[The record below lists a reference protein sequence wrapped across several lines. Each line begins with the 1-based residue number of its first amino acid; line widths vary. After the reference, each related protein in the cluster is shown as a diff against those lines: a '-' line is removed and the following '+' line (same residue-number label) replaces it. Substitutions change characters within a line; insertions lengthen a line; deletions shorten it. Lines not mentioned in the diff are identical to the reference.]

1 MNLSGLLGH
10 HARYRQDHLAVV
22 FGDSRLTFGE
32 LEGRVHRTVNA
43 LKGLGL
49 EPGDKVATV
58 LGNSLELLEVY
69 CAAARAGFVVV
80 PLSPLLR
87 GPALRTLLDDSDTS
101 AVVADG
107 AFAETLSGIRAS
119 LPRIREDRYLFT
131 GSPKAHWGGVYADL
145 VTAAPSDQPPAA
157 TISADTPFNIVYSS
171 GTTGLPKGIVH
182 THGIRAAYCTL
193 FASAWRMTPE
203 SVVLHAGSLVF
214 NGSFLTLMPWLYLGC
229 VFVLHKQFDA
239 STYLRAV
246 ETHGVTHVM
255 MVPSQIVALLDHADF
270 DEKHQPSLQMIGS
283 VGAPLHLEH
292 KQELVRRFPNRLYE
306 LYGLTEGFV
315 TILDRDDAPRKTGSV
330 GVPPAFFEM
339 RILDEDG
346 RDVPRGGVGEIAG
359 RGPLMMPGYYK
370 RPDLTAQAIVDGWL
384 RTGDM
389 GRVDDDGFLY
399 LVDRKKDL
407 IISGG
412 ANVYPRDIE
421 EVIVRHPAVKEAAV
435 FGVPDPKWG
444 EAPIAAVVLRE
455 GALVEEHVLRDWIN
469 QNVEARFQRVREV
482 VRHDEFP
489 RNAAGKTLKREMRDR
504 FNELRNAA
512 PRGTRN
518 DETKS

>member
-1 MNLSGLLGH
+1 MNIAGLLRH
-10 HARYRQDHLAVV
+10 HSQYRPGHLALVCA
-22 FGDSRLTFGE
+22 GSRLSFAD
-32 LEGRVHRTVNA
+32 LERRVIRTANA
-43 LKGLGL
+43 LRGLGL
-49 EPGDKVATV
+49 SQGDKVATV
-58 LGNSLELLEVY
+58 LGNGLELLEVY
-69 CAAARAGFVVV
+69 WACARSGLVVV

-87 GPALRTLLDDSDTS
+87 GPALKTLLDDSDTR
-101 AVVADG
+101 AVVADP
-107 AFAETLSGIRAS
+107 AFAEALSEARTSLAS
-119 LPRIREDRYLFT
+119 IGDERFLFT
-131 GSPKAHWGGVYADL
+131 GTSPAWGRDYAA
-145 VTAAPSDQPPAA
+145 VTAAAPETDASPADLPSDA
-157 TISADTPFNIVYSS
+157 PFNIIYSS

-182 THGIRAAYCTL
+182 THAIRAAYCTL

-229 VFVLHKQFDA
+229 TFVLHKQFEPRAYMNAVA
-239 STYLRAV
+239 S
-246 ETHGVTHVM
+246 EGVTHVM

-270 DEKHQPSLQMIGS
+270 NETHLPSLQMIGS

-292 KQELVRRFPNRLYE
+292 KQELARRFPNRLYE

-315 TILDRDDAPRKTGSV
+315 TILDRDDAGRKTGSV
-330 GVPPAFFEM
+330 GVPPAFFEI
-339 RILDEDG
+339 RILDEEG
-346 RDVPRGGVGEIAG
+346 RDVPKGEVGEITG
-359 RGPLMMPGYYK
+359 RGPILMPGYYK
-370 RPDLTAQAIVDGWL
+370 RPDLTALAIVDGWL

-389 GRVDDDGFLY
+389 GRLDDDGFLY

-455 GALVEEHVLRDWIN
+455 GATVSETALRDWIN
-469 QNVEARFQRVREV
+469 DNVEAKFQKVRDV
-482 VRHDEFP
+482 IRLDEFP
-489 RNAAGKTLKREMRDR
+489 RNAAGKTLKREMRER
-504 FNELRNAA
+504 FSDSGTSTTRI
-512 PRGTRN
+512 PRSPRPT
-518 DETKS
+518 S

>member
-1 MNLSGLLGH
+1 MNIAGLLPH
-10 HARYRQDHLAVV
+10 HARYRPDRPAVV
-22 FGDSRLTFGE
+22 CGDIRLTFRE
-32 LEGRVHRTVNA
+32 FERRVNRTANA
-43 LKGLGL
+43 LLGLGL
-49 EPGDKVATV
+49 GPGDKVATV
-58 LGNSLELLEVY
+58 LGNCIELLEVY
-69 CAAARAGFVVV
+69 AATARTGMVVV

-87 GPALRTLLDDSDTS
+87 GPALKTLLDDSDTR
-101 AVVADG
+101 AVVAEG
-107 AFAETLSGIRAS
+107 TFAEALLAIRDGLPGITQG
-119 LPRIREDRYLFT
+119 RYLFT
-131 GSPKAHWGGVYADL
+131 GTSPSWGSSYAAL
-145 VTAAPSDQPPAA
+145 VA
-157 TISADTPFNIVYSS
+157 SASGEEPECPEVRAESPFNIIYSS

-182 THGIRAAYCTL
+182 THAIRAAYCTL

-229 VFVLHKQFDA
+229 TFVLHRQFDA
-239 STYLRAV
+239 RGYMKAV
-246 ETHGVTHVM
+246 AEEGVTHVM
-255 MVPSQIVALLDHADF
+255 LVPSQIVALLDSPDF
-270 DEKHQPSLQMIGS
+270 NEKHLPSLQMIGS

-292 KQELVRRFPNRLYE
+292 KQELARRFPDRLYE

-330 GVPPAFFEM
+330 GVPPAFFEI
-339 RILDEDG
+339 RILDEQG
-346 RDVPRGGVGEIAG
+346 ADVPKGEVGEIAG
-359 RGPLMMPGYYK
+359 RGPIMMPGYYK
-370 RPDLTAQAIVDGWL
+370 RPDLTSLAIVDGWL

-389 GRVDDDGFLY
+389 GRLDDDGFLY

-412 ANVYPRDIE
+412 ANVFPRDIE

-455 GALVEEHVLRDWIN
+455 GAAVSDEGLRDWIN

-482 VRHDEFP
+482 IRLDQFP
-489 RNAAGKTLKREMRDR
+489 RNAAGKTLKREIRDQ
-504 FNELRNAA
+504 FSSQKKDVL
-512 PRGTRN
+512 PQ
-518 DETKS
+518 

>member
-1 MNLSGLLGH
+1 MNIAGLLRH
-10 HARYRQDHLAVV
+10 HARYRPQRPAVV
-22 FGDSRLTFGE
+22 CGDVRLTFGE
-32 LEGRVHRTVNA
+32 FEARVNRTANA
-43 LKGLGL
+43 LQGLGL
-49 EPGDKVATV
+49 GPGDKVATV
-58 LGNSLELLEVY
+58 LGNCLELIEVY
-69 CAAARAGFVVV
+69 AAAARTGMVVV

-87 GPALRTLLDDSDTS
+87 APALKTLLDDSDTR
-101 AVVADG
+101 ALVAEA
-107 AFAETLSGIRAS
+107 AFAETLLTIKES
-119 LPRIREDRYLFT
+119 LPGITEGRYLFT
-131 GSPKAHWGGVYADL
+131 GTFPSWGSSYAALVAEASQKEPGSPE
-145 VTAAPSDQPPAA
+145 VTGES
-157 TISADTPFNIVYSS
+157 PFNIIYSS

-182 THGIRAAYCTL
+182 THAIRAAYCTL

-229 VFVLHKQFDA
+229 SFVLHRQFDA
-239 STYLRAV
+239 RAYMTAV
-246 ETHGVTHVM
+246 ADEKVTHVM
-255 MVPSQIVALLDHADF
+255 LVPSQIVALLDSKDF
-270 DEKHQPSLQMIGS
+270 NAKQLPSLQMIGS

-292 KQELVRRFPNRLYE
+292 KQELARRFPNRLYE

-330 GVPPAFFEM
+330 GVPPPFFEI
-339 RILDEDG
+339 RILDEQG
-346 RDVPRGGVGEIAG
+346 GDVPKGEVGEIAG
-359 RGPLMMPGYYK
+359 RGPIMMPGYYK
-370 RPDLTAQAIVDGWL
+370 RPDLTSLAIVDGWL

-389 GRVDDDGFLY
+389 GRLDDDGFLY

-455 GALVEEHVLRDWIN
+455 GASVSHDVLRDWIN
-469 QNVEARFQRVREV
+469 SNVEAKFQRVREV
-482 VRHDEFP
+482 VRLEEFP
-489 RNAAGKTLKREMRDR
+489 RNAAGKTLKREIRER
-504 FNELRNAA
+504 FSSPSEGA
-512 PRGTRN
+512 PQQEK
-518 DETKS
+518 DVLPQ

>member
-1 MNLSGLLGH
+1 MNIAGLLGH
-10 HARYRQDHLAVV
+10 HARYRGDHVALV
-22 FGDSRLTFGE
+22 FEDSRLTFRE
-32 LEGRVHRTVNA
+32 LHARVQSTVNA
-43 LKGLGL
+43 LKALGL
-49 EPGDKVATV
+49 QPGDKIATV
-58 LGNSLELLEVY
+58 LGNCTALIEVY
-69 CAAARAGFVVV
+69 GAAARAGFVVV

-87 GPALRTLLDDSDTS
+87 GPALKTLLDDSDTV

-107 AFAETLSGIRAS
+107 VFADILADIRPS
-119 LPRIREDRYLFT
+119 LPRIREERYLFT
-131 GSPKAHWGGVYADL
+131 GHVPDWGSAYADL
-145 VTAAPSDQPPAA
+145 VAAAPSDESPETAL
-157 TISADTPFNIVYSS
+157 SSDTPFNIVYSS

-214 NGSFLTLMPWLYLGC
+214 NGSFLTLMPWLYLGGT
-229 VFVLHKQFDA
+229 FVLHKQFEPA
-239 STYLRAV
+239 AYLRAL
-246 ETHGVTHVM
+246 ETHAVTHVM
-255 MVPSQIVALLDHADF
+255 MVPSQIVALLDHKDF
-270 DEKHQPSLQMIGS
+270 NETHQPSLQMIGS

-292 KQELVRRFPNRLYE
+292 KQELARRFPNRLYE

-346 RDVPRGGVGEIAG
+346 RDVPKGDVGEIAG

-389 GRVDDDGFLY
+389 GRVDEDGFLY

-421 EVIVRHPAVKEAAV
+421 EVIVRHPSVREAAV
-435 FGVPDPKWG
+435 FGVLDAKWG
-444 EAPIAAVVLRE
+444 EAPIAAVILRDGSVVTEDALRE
-455 GALVEEHVLRDWIN
+455 WIN

-482 VRHDEFP
+482 VRFDEFP

-504 FNELRNAA
+504 FNESRQAT
-512 PRGTRN
+512 PQESRN
-518 DETKS
+518 DPSKS

>member
-1 MNLSGLLGH
+1 MDIAGLVDH
-10 HARYRQDHLAVV
+10 HARYRPDSPAVV
-22 FGDSRLTFGE
+22 FGDSRLTFSMFRA
-32 LEGRVHRTVNA
+32 RVNRAINA
-43 LKGLGL
+43 FRALGL
-49 EPGDKVATV
+49 EPGDKVATI

-69 CAAARAGFVVV
+69 AAAARGGFVVV

-87 GPALRTLLDDSDTS
+87 GPALRTLLDDSETR
-101 AVVADG
+101 AVVADPAFGG
-107 AFAETLSGIRAS
+107 ALDEIRGD
-119 LPRIREDRYLFT
+119 LPAIEERRYLFT
-131 GSPKAHWGGVYADL
+131 GSGAPFGGLYADA
-145 VTAAPSDQPPAA
+145 VGSASEDAPPVPTLTGAS
-157 TISADTPFNIVYSS
+157 PFNIIYSS

-182 THGIRAAYCTL
+182 THEIRAAYCTL

-214 NGSFLTLMPWLYLGC
+214 NGSFLTLMPWVYLGGL
-229 VFVLHKQFDA
+229 FVLQKQFEA
-239 STYLRAV
+239 RAYLRAV
-246 ETHGVTHVM
+246 AEHRVTHAM
-255 MVPSQIVALLDHADF
+255 MVPSQIVALLDLPEF
-270 DEKHQPSLQMIGS
+270 DEAHYPSLEMIGS

-292 KQELVRRFPNRLYE
+292 KQELARRFPKRLYE

-315 TILDRDDAPRKTGSV
+315 TILDRDDVPRKTGSV
-330 GVPPAFFEM
+330 GIPPAFFEM
-339 RILDEDG
+339 RILDEEG
-346 RDVPRGGVGEIAG
+346 LDVPAGEVGEIAG
-359 RGPLMMPGYYK
+359 RGPIMMPGYY
-370 RPDLTAQAIVDGWL
+370 RRDDLTALAIVDGWL

-389 GRVDDDGFLY
+389 GRVDEDGFLY

-455 GALVEEHVLRDWIN
+455 GAGIGAGELRDWIN
-469 QNVEARFQRVREV
+469 QNVEARFQRVREAIFL
-482 VRHDEFP
+482 DEFP

-504 FNELRNAA
+504 YKES
-512 PRGTRN
+512 GTGQ
-518 DETKS
+518 